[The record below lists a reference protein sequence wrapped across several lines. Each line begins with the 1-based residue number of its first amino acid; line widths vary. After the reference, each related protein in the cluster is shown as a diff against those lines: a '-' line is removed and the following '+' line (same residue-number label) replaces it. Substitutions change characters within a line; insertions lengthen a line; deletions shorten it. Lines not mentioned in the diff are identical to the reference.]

1 MTQPSLDPDAIIARV
16 EREAEEAQQ
25 RAVVAQRF
33 ATDVAAMRAE
43 ARSPRGEVSLAVDTS
58 GRLTALDLTDG
69 ALELPASELAAL
81 ILSVAAS
88 AQKRAARAAIALSE
102 EVFGAEAGV
111 VGQLRGE
118 FEARVGDLSGD
129 EETDGG
135 PTGVRW

>member
-1 MTQPSLDPDAIIARV
+1 MTLTQTSLDPEAIIARV
-16 EREAEEAQQ
+16 EREVEEAQQ
-25 RAVVAQRF
+25 HAVVLHMIR
-33 ATDVAAMRAE
+33 DGCRRE

-69 ALELPASELAAL
+69 ALELPAPELAAL

-102 EVFGAEAGV
+102 VVFGAEAGV
-111 VGQLRGE
+111 VGQLRGG

-135 PTGVRW
+135 PMGVRW